1 MSMYGLADCNNFF
14 VSCERLFR
22 PDLNG
27 KAVVVLSNNDGC
39 AIARSNEA
47 KALGI
52 KMGQPFY
59 QFSRLVSS
67 GEVTVFSSNFMLYG
81 DMSHRVHATLRE
93 AVPAI
98 EIYSIDEAFLDL
110 TGIPDDSLDGLGHK
124 LNRLCMRNVGIPVSV
139 GISHTKTLAKI
150 ASKLCKQYPK
160 LGGACFMKRP
170 QDIEKVLRKFPIGDV
185 WGIGRRYAEKLHLR
199 GVSTAYDFVSLS
211 EEWVKARMGLSGLRT
226 WRELHGIPSIDF
238 GEDPEPKKQ
247 ICVSR
252 SFAHEITDKEELFEQ
267 LSQFVAMA
275 AEKLRRQGS
284 VASEMNIFLLTNR
297 FKDTQ
302 REYSRN
308 RIERLEPPVSD
319 TFVILKT
326 ARYAFERIYDGRIP
340 FKKAGVVFSGI
351 LPEKSLQPSLFDPS
365 PSMDNGNGKL
375 MSVIDG
381 INKREGAGSVVFAS
395 QGFGGVRMNREHLSP
410 QYTTKFDEIMKINCR
425 QGAGG
430 E

>member
-1 MSMYGLADCNNFF
+1 MYGLADCNNFF

-59 QFSRLVSS
+59 QFSHLVSS
-67 GEVTVFSSNFMLYG
+67 GKITVFSSNFMLYG
-81 DMSHRVHATLRE
+81 DISHRVHATLRE

-110 TGIPDDSLDGLGHK
+110 SGIPDERLDSLGHY

-139 GISHTKTLAKI
+139 GVSHTKTLAKI
-150 ASKLCKQYPK
+150 ASRLCKQYPK
-160 LGGACFMKRP
+160 LRGACFMKRP
-170 QDIEKVLRKFPIGDV
+170 QDIEKVLRKFPVGDV
-185 WGIGRRYAEKLHLR
+185 WGIGRRYSERLQRR
-199 GVSTAYDFVSLS
+199 GVATAYDFASLP
-211 EEWVKARMGLSGLRT
+211 EEWVRSQMGLSGLRT
-226 WRELHGIPSIDF
+226 WLELHSVPSISF

-252 SFAHEITDKEELFEQ
+252 SFAHEITDKEELYEQ

-275 AEKLRRQGS
+275 SEKLRKQGS

-297 FKDTQ
+297 FKDTE

-308 RIERLEPPVSD
+308 RIERLEPPTSD
-319 TFVILKT
+319 TFAVLKT
-326 ARYAFERIYDGRIP
+326 ARYAFDRIYDGHIP
-340 FKKAGVVFSGI
+340 FKRAGVVFSGI
-351 LPEKSLQPSLFDPS
+351 IPENSLQMSLFEPS
-365 PSMDNGNGKL
+365 SAYGGNDKL
-375 MSVIDG
+375 MSVIDS
-381 INKREGAGSVVFAS
+381 INRKEGSGSVVFAS
-395 QGFGGVRMNREHLSP
+395 QGFGGVKMNREHLSP
-410 QYTTKFDEIMKINCR
+410 QYTTKFDDILKIKV
-425 QGAGG
+425 
-430 E
+430 

>member
-1 MSMYGLADCNNFF
+1 MTKMYGLADCNNFF

-59 QFSRLVSS
+59 QFSHLVSS
-67 GEVTVFSSNFMLYG
+67 GKITVFSSNFMLYG
-81 DMSHRVHATLRE
+81 DISHRVHATLRE

-110 TGIPDDSLDGLGHK
+110 SGIPDERLDSLGHY

-139 GISHTKTLAKI
+139 GVSHTKTLAKI
-150 ASKLCKQYPK
+150 ASRLCKQYPK
-160 LGGACFMKRP
+160 LHGACFMKHP
-170 QDIEKVLRKFPIGDV
+170 QDIEKVLRKFPVGDV
-185 WGIGRRYAEKLHLR
+185 WGIGRRYSERLQRR
-199 GVSTAYDFVSLS
+199 GVATAYDFASLP
-211 EEWVKARMGLSGLRT
+211 EEWVRSQMGLSGLRT
-226 WRELHGIPSIDF
+226 WLELHSVPSISF

-252 SFAHEITDKEELFEQ
+252 SFAHEITDKEELYEQ

-275 AEKLRRQGS
+275 SEKLRKQGS

-297 FKDTQ
+297 FKDTE

-308 RIERLEPPVSD
+308 RIERLEPPTSD
-319 TFVILKT
+319 TFAVLRT
-326 ARYAFERIYDGRIP
+326 ARYAFDRIYDGRVP
-340 FKKAGVVFSGI
+340 FKRAGVVFSGI
-351 LPEKSLQPSLFDPS
+351 IPENSLQMSLFEPAS
-365 PSMDNGNGKL
+365 AYGGNDKL
-375 MSVIDG
+375 MSVIDS
-381 INKREGAGSVVFAS
+381 INRKEGAGSVVFAS
-395 QGFGGVRMNREHLSP
+395 QGFGGVKMNREHLSP
-410 QYTTKFDEIMKINCR
+410 QYTTKFDDILKIKV
-425 QGAGG
+425 
-430 E
+430 